1 MIMKS
6 IFSDKATVIIRAMLS
21 QPKRKWVVRDFENE
35 FNIGRSRAAD
45 VLSTLRKKGFVGG
58 IPSGRLAHNVLVSGK
73 ELIEEWAK
81 FYSFDLND
89 MHLYYSSERNI
100 LESLRKYF
108 KRRGLSDKY
117 ALTLH
122 SGANLITNYVNI
134 DSVYCYLSPENFDKL
149 SLEIRQGLDLKE
161 LKRGGNVFLVKPYY
175 KRSVFLNKQK
185 IKGYYIVS
193 NLQLYLDLYN
203 FPQRGKE
210 HARYLLKTLREEG
223 NGFI

>member
-1 MIMKS
+1 MKS

-21 QPKRKWVVRDFENE
+21 QPDRKWVVRDFENE

-58 IPSGRLAHNVLVSGK
+58 IPSGRLAYNVLVNRE

-89 MHLYYSSERNI
+89 IYLYYSSDRNI

-122 SGANLITNYVNI
+122 SGANLITDYVNI
-134 DSVYCYLSPENFDKL
+134 HSVYCYLSPENFDKL
-149 SLEIRQGLDLKE
+149 SLEIRQELDLKE

-185 IKGYYIVS
+185 MKGCYIVS

-210 HARYLLKTLREEG
+210 HARYLLKILREERKD
-223 NGFI
+223 FI